1 MDATELLGH
10 TRDALAG
17 NTERVAELIA
27 SIPDPLA
34 LAPDSPWTV
43 RDFAAHLVVAG
54 GVYTDIVQGVPAPF
68 QSTEPTYLHTE
79 FTRRNA
85 DIAET
90 DPGKLSRLFVDAMEG
105 FLDATSDIPGD
116 APVIMHGQNP
126 YTVAGM
132 AGILLG
138 EELLHAFDIAT
149 AIGRP
154 WPLDPADTQLV
165 LAAYAPGLGFLRNPE
180 TTRGLSAGFGIELR
194 GVGEMTVRFT
204 DGVYGLE
211 EAGAVPVDATISAD
225 PVAFLMVGTC
235 RLSRYQA
242 IALGLLSVGGNRP
255 DLAISFWDLF
265 RYPTAP

>member
-1 MDATELLGH
+1 MDATELLSH
-10 TRDALAG
+10 TRDAIAG
-17 NTERVAELIA
+17 ATERVAELIA

-34 LAPDSPWTV
+34 LAPNSPWTL
-43 RDFAAHLVVAG
+43 RDVVAHLVVGG
-54 GVYTDIVQGVPAPF
+54 GVYTDIAQGVPAPY
-68 QSTEPTYLHTE
+68 QSTEPTYLHAE

-85 DIAET
+85 DIPET
-90 DPGKLSRLFVDAMEG
+90 DPTKLSRLFVDAMEG

-116 APVIMHGQNP
+116 TPVIFHGQNP
-126 YTVAGM
+126 FTVAGA
-132 AGILLG
+132 AGVLLG
-138 EELLHAFDIAT
+138 EEMLHGYDIAT

-165 LAAYAPGLGFLRNPE
+165 LAAYPPALGFILNPE

-211 EAGAVPVDATISAD
+211 DAGAGPVDATISAD
-225 PVAFLMVGTC
+225 PVAFLMVGTG

-242 IALGLLSVGGNRP
+242 IALGLMSVGGNRP
-255 DLAISFWDLF
+255 DLAIGFQDLF
-265 RYPTAP
+265 LYP

>member
-1 MDATELLGH
+1 MDATELLSR
-10 TRDALAG
+10 TRDAMAG
-17 NTERVAELIA
+17 ATERVAELIA

-43 RDFAAHLVVAG
+43 RDFAAHLILAG
-54 GVYTDIVQGVPAPF
+54 GQYTDMAQGVPSSY
-68 QSTEPTYLHTE
+68 QSTVPAYLHAE
-79 FTRRNA
+79 FTRRQA
-85 DIAET
+85 DITET
-90 DPGKLSRLFVDAMEG
+90 DPTKLSRLFVDAMEG
-105 FLDATSDIPGD
+105 YLDATSDLPGD
-116 APVIMHGQNP
+116 TPVIMHGQNP

-138 EELLHAFDIAT
+138 EELLHGYDIAT
-149 AIGRP
+149 AIGRS
-154 WPLDPADTQLV
+154 WPLDPADTELV
-165 LAAYAPGLGFLRNPE
+165 LAAYAPVLGFFLDPE

-211 EAGAVPVDATISAD
+211 EAGAAPVDATISAD

-242 IALGLLSVGGNRP
+242 IALGLLSVGGSDP
-255 DLAISFWDLF
+255 DLAIRFWDLF
-265 RYPTAP
+265 LYPK

>member
-1 MDATELLGH
+1 MDATELLSR
-10 TRDALAG
+10 TRDAMTGA
-17 NTERVAELIA
+17 TERVAELIA

-54 GVYTDIVQGVPAPF
+54 GVYTDIAQGVPAPY
-68 QSTEPTYLHTE
+68 QSLEPTYLHAE

-105 FLDATSDIPGD
+105 FLDATSDSPGD
-116 APVIMHGQNP
+116 TPVIFHGQNP
-126 YTVAGM
+126 FTVAGA
-132 AGILLG
+132 AGVLLG
-138 EELLHAFDIAT
+138 EELLHGYDIAT

-165 LAAYAPGLGFLRNPE
+165 LAAYAPAFGFVLNPE
-180 TTRGLSAGFGIELR
+180 TTRGFSAGFGIELR

-204 DGVYGLE
+204 DGVFGLE
-211 EAGAVPVDATISAD
+211 EAGAGPVDATISAD
-225 PVAFLMVGTC
+225 PVAFLMVGTG
-235 RLSRYQA
+235 RLSRYEA
-242 IALGLLSVGGNRP
+242 IALGLLSVGGNHP
-255 DLAISFWDLF
+255 GLAIGFWDLF
-265 RYPTAP
+265 LYP